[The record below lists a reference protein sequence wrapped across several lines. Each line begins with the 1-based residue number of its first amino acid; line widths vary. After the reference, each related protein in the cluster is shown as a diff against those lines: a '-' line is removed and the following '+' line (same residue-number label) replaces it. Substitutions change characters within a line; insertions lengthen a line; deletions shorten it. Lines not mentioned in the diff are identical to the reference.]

1 MAPYGSQAA
10 TLPATCCQGLLVLA
24 DRLKICYSKYIQ
36 QTKQVF
42 FNQNNSWNQSRWDFR
57 FVEFVACI
65 INIHIFTIFAN
76 TIAHCPMP
84 IARAHCCPPQTHLV
98 SSINYIRYK
107 IIHSA
112 QFFAL
117 LTILFK
123 KPVRVHQGYMNSC
136 GREWIPSPLHY

>member
-1 MAPYGSQAA
+1 MEAKPQRYQLLAA
-10 TLPATCCQGLLVLA
+10 RAFQYQRIV
-24 DRLKICYSKYIQ
+24 SKYAIQ
-36 QTKQVF
+36 NTYNKLSKCF
-42 FNQNNSWNQSRWDFR
+42 LIKTTLEINPDETR

-107 IIHSA
+107 IIHFA

-136 GREWIPSPLHY
+136 GRE